1 MDMPKKSEVLHLR
14 VSAETLKD
22 IKRIAKADDQTDSF
36 VARDLIEESLK
47 WRKLHIADQQKAAT
61 R

>member
-1 MDMPKKSEVLHLR
+1 MARKKSEVLHLR
-14 VSAETLKD
+14 VDSETLAD
-22 IKRIAKADDQTDSF
+22 IKRIAKDDQRSDSF

-47 WRKLHIADQQKAAT
+47 WRKLHPDAQKAAS

>member
-1 MDMPKKSEVLHLR
+1 MARKKSEVLHLR
-14 VSAETLKD
+14 VDSQTLAD
-22 IKRIAKADDQTDSF
+22 IKRIAKADKHTDSF

-47 WRKLHIADQQKAAT
+47 WRKLHPQDQPKAAS